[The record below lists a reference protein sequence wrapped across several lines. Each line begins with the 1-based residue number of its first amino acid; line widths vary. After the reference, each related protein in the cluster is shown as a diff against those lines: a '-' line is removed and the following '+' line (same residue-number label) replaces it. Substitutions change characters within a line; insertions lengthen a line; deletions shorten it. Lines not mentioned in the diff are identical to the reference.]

1 MLGLLSE
8 WNSLPARTSL
18 LDRCK
23 QKPAQPAE
31 VAGKARMETLAA
43 KWRSRWI
50 GMICRLLLAAC
61 ALAEF
66 QYAHPRL
73 ALSGEHDWMHA
84 ATVETTEYPG
94 PPRFWNKSGLVIS
107 PARSL
112 AQVGTE
118 VPLFAGVCDGKG
130 QLQPYEKI
138 EWLLDHSG
146 VGSFVSVSEAY
157 RPFYLD
163 LFSKKPTKIDN
174 NYAWAE
180 TLPVNVILTR
190 GTPQITDDMVM
201 PRGYTW
207 VTVTSPREGISYIT
221 AYAPDVYSWDMRE
234 KSSTIYWIDAEW
246 TFPEPACV
254 PIGEHALLTTCVRR
268 HTTKAPV
275 SDWIVK
281 YCITGG
287 VDATFHDGSKSTE
300 VATDAEGRSTVE
312 VIPTT
317 GNNGATCISMELI
330 RSECAPQGEPERLS
344 IATAATQ
351 VNWAIKDGEA
361 TPAAAVP
368 ATPPAALPSTP
379 PPAAAPVAPP
389 ITRPSLPP
397 TTSPPVQPAT
407 PAAPVQPVPVPKIG
421 LNVTGPETAQPG
433 TDIRF
438 ILEVTN
444 TGNAVSPELMVTDRY
459 DQGLEYAVKANPLQ
473 NKLGVIQ
480 PGEKKQVGI
489 TFRVTRAGKLCNV
502 VEVTGP
508 PGSNIHETKQVCV
521 NVMGE
526 PAPPEQ
532 PAISLGIAAPQKAY
546 TVGQHPLFTID
557 VANTGSTTAA
567 QQVRLVVHLDP
578 QLHADQ
584 ATDGFQRTADG
595 GVQFTIDSIPP
606 GKHEQRQ
613 VLCTC
618 TAPSANACGRVTYS
632 DASQLNLGQEACLSI
647 QPAPAA
653 AAPQS
658 NLQVQIRAINNPVKA
673 GATAVFRV
681 TVTNAGT
688 NPERNVRL
696 SLTLPESFTYVRTI
710 APVGVST
717 TDGPNIQFEPVLEL
731 RPQEPI
737 PFDVTLRATNN
748 PGPAQVTAQVTSAN
762 QTQPLTDSATTTIFA
777 Q

>member
-1 MLGLLSE
+1 
-8 WNSLPARTSL
+8 
-18 LDRCK
+18 
-23 QKPAQPAE
+23 
-31 VAGKARMETLAA
+31 METVAA
-43 KWRSRWI
+43 RSRTGWA
-50 GMICRLLLAAC
+50 GTMCRLLLAVC
-61 ALAEF
+61 AVCGL
-66 QYAHPRL
+66 QVSHPQS
-73 ALSGEHDWMHA
+73 AQSGEHDWLHA
-84 ATVETTEYPG
+84 GTVDTAEYPG

-107 PARSL
+107 PAQSL

-118 VPLFAGVCDGKG
+118 VPVFAGVCDGKG

-138 EWLLDHSG
+138 EWMLDHSG

-163 LFSKKPTKIDN
+163 LFSKRPTKIDN

-180 TLPVNVILTR
+180 TLPINVILTR

-201 PRGYTW
+201 PHGYTW
-207 VTVTSPREGISYIT
+207 VTVTSPREGISYVT
-221 AYAPDVYSWDMRE
+221 AYAPDVYSWDTRV

-361 TPAAAVP
+361 AAVP
-368 ATPPAALPSTP
+368 ATPPATLPTAPPISTP
-379 PPAAAPVAPP
+379 VTPP

-397 TTSPPVQPAT
+397 ATSPPVQPAT
-407 PAAPVQPVPVPKIG
+407 PAAPPAQPAPAPKIG
-421 LNVTGPETAQPG
+421 LNVTGPDTAQPG

-444 TGNAVSPELMVTDRY
+444 SGNAPSPELIVTDRY

-489 TFRVTRAGKLCNV
+489 TFRVTRAGRLCHV

-508 PGSNIHETKQVCV
+508 GNIHETKQMCV
-521 NVMGE
+521 NVTGE
-526 PAPPEQ
+526 PPPPEQ
-532 PAISLGIAAPQKAY
+532 PAISLNIATPQKTY

-557 VANTGSTTAA
+557 VANTGSTTPA
-567 QQVRLVVHLDP
+567 QQVRLVLHLDP

-584 ATDGFQRTADG
+584 ATQGFQRTADG
-595 GVQFTIDSIPP
+595 GVQFSIDSIPP
-606 GKHEQRQ
+606 DGHVQRQ
-613 VLCTC
+613 VECTA
-618 TAPSANACGRVTYS
+618 TAPSANACARVTYS
-632 DASQLNLGQEACLSI
+632 DLSQLNLGQETCLSI

-673 GATAVFRV
+673 GANAMFRI
-681 TVTNAGT
+681 TVTNSGT
-688 NPERNVRL
+688 NSERNVRL
-696 SLTLPESFTYVRTI
+696 SLSLPESMSYVTKV
-710 APVGVST
+710 APVEVST
-717 TDGPNIQFEPVLEL
+717 TDGPNIQFDPILEL
-731 RPQEPI
+731 RPQESI

>member
-1 MLGLLSE
+1 M
-8 WNSLPARTSL
+8 
-18 LDRCK
+18 
-23 QKPAQPAE
+23 
-31 VAGKARMETLAA
+31 
-43 KWRSRWI
+43 
-50 GMICRLLLAAC
+50 
-61 ALAEF
+61 
-66 QYAHPRL
+66 
-73 ALSGEHDWMHA
+73 
-84 ATVETTEYPG
+84 
-94 PPRFWNKSGLVIS
+94 
-107 PARSL
+107 
-112 AQVGTE
+112 GTE
-118 VPLFAGVCDGKG
+118 VPIFAGVCDGKG
-130 QLQPYEKI
+130 QLQPYEKV

-163 LFSKKPTKIDN
+163 LFSKKPAKIDN

-180 TLPVNVILTR
+180 TLPINVILTR

-221 AYAPDVYSWDMRE
+221 AYAPDVYSWDTRE

-254 PIGEHALLTTCVRR
+254 PIGEHAMLTTCVRR

-317 GNNGATCISMELI
+317 GNNGATCISIELI
-330 RSECAPQGEPERLS
+330 RSECVPQGEPERLS

-361 TPAAAVP
+361 AAPTAAVP
-368 ATPPAALPSTP
+368 ATPPATLPAMPPTTTP
-379 PPAAAPVAPP
+379 LAPP

-407 PAAPVQPVPVPKIG
+407 PAAPPAQPAAAPKIS
-421 LNVTGPETAQPG
+421 LNVTGPESAQPG

-444 TGNAVSPELMVTDRY
+444 SGNAASPELVVTDRY

-489 TFRVTRAGKLCNV
+489 TFRVTRAGRLCHV

-508 PGSNIHETKQVCV
+508 GNIHETKQVCV
-521 NVMGE
+521 NVTGE

-532 PAISLGIAAPQKAY
+532 PAISLRHCDTAESIYRRPASAVYDRRNQHRLDDSGSTSAFGAPFRSAIACGPGDAGFSADRGRRSSIQYRFDTARWARTTASGMHVYSAIGKCVRPYNVQRLIAIESGARGVSVDS
-546 TVGQHPLFTID
+546 TGAGSSRATEQFAG
-557 VANTGSTTAA
+557 ANTGD
-567 QQVRLVVHLDP
+567 QQSRESWRQCHVPNYCHECRYE
-578 QLHADQ
+578 
-584 ATDGFQRTADG
+584 
-595 GVQFTIDSIPP
+595 S
-606 GKHEQRQ
+606 GKK
-613 VLCTC
+613 
-618 TAPSANACGRVTYS
+618 
-632 DASQLNLGQEACLSI
+632 
-647 QPAPAA
+647 
-653 AAPQS
+653 
-658 NLQVQIRAINNPVKA
+658 RAFV
-673 GATAVFRV
+673 
-681 TVTNAGT
+681 AGT
-688 NPERNVRL
+688 AGINDLRNENRAVD
-696 SLTLPESFTYVRTI
+696 
-710 APVGVST
+710 VST
-717 TDGPNIQFEPVLEL
+717 TMDRTSSFFQFWNCDPKS
-731 RPQEPI
+731 RS
-737 PFDVTLRATNN
+737 F
-748 PGPAQVTAQVTSAN
+748 
-762 QTQPLTDSATTTIFA
+762 
-777 Q
+777 